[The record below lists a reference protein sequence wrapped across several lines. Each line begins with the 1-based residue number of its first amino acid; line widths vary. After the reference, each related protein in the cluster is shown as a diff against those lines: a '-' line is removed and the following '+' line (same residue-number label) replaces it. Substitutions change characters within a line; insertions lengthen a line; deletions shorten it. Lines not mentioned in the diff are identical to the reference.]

1 MATPRARKVRDPV
14 DVSEVAPIV
23 DKLRAAKD
31 GGSFY
36 LMPAH
41 ERSVMKAFAAQLKIE
56 LALTNDRIAEL
67 CCVEGA
73 TIGRWLFDMR
83 SDLAEID
90 KKDLAEWIVATLH
103 DKAQRCYEK
112 GDDTEGRLHLQLA
125 ATLTGMMPQR
135 GALVDN
141 RTVILQ
147 ASDEQIRADRERAI
161 SRAREQ
167 ADAAAAI
174 PIVMRPGKPML
185 VEGERKTN
193 GANGHHE

>member
-1 MATPRARKVRDPV
+1 MAAPRAHKVRDPV

-23 DKLRAAKD
+23 DKLRAAKA
-31 GGSFY
+31 GGNFH
-36 LMPAH
+36 LMSAA
-41 ERSVMKAFAAQLKIE
+41 ERSIIKAFCMQLKIE

-67 CCVEGA
+67 VCVDPSTVGK
-73 TIGRWLFDMR
+73 WLFTSR
-83 SDLAEID
+83 AELAEID

-147 ASDEQIRADRERAI
+147 ASDEQIRADRERSIAW
-161 SRAREQ
+161 AREQ

-174 PIVMRPGKPML
+174 PIVMRPGKPQL
-185 VEGERKTN
+185 VERKTN
-193 GANGHHE
+193 GSNGHGPAS